1 MALGASSGN
10 KSYRPQKI
18 QFPSQRTNFSV
29 YHLGLKKKK
38 KKRASRTNLALGKDP
53 ANRITAPVTLQEE
66 YAFCGI

>member
-38 KKRASRTNLALGKDP
+38 KRASRTNLALGKDP